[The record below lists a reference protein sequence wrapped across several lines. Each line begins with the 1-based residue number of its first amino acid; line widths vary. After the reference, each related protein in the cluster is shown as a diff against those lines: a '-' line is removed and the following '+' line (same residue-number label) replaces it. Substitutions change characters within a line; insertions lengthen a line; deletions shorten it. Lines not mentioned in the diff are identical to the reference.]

1 MSNGRISWSGVLGME
16 FKMFQNWFMP
26 SNIQSLHLMIFFHV
40 FKVLTVEDFKN
51 SHVLKSMVF
60 KIQYMKKKWILSHP
74 ELHPQNTKSWNSSF
88 WQTASL
94 LVSKLTREYFWPK
107 SNLRPILGSHRSL
120 KEPQKSQNKP
130 VKRQFLM

>member
-1 MSNGRISWSGVLGME
+1 MSNGRISWSVFWAWNSRCSKIGLCPQT
-16 FKMFQNWFMP
+16 FNLYTLW
-26 SNIQSLHLMIFFHV
+26 IWIHV